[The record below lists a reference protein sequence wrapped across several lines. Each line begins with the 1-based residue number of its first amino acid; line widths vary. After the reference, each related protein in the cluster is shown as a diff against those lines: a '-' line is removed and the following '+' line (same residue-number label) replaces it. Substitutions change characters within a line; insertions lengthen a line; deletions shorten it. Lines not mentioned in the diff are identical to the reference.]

1 MSTHKTNI
9 SAPTEATSMTS
20 NVHKIVTAMSLL
32 AAQRPPYSATSHA
45 TDLFKSMNL
54 IRKTTP
60 LSSRAIETD
69 TAMANKY
76 TSDFRFY
83 KRHTVAKKIGKSCT
97 RIDLSGCVYTALE
110 TARTRITSLLQSA
123 KLVNPKWVK
132 KGVL

>member
-1 MSTHKTNI
+1 MSTYKTNI

-32 AAQRPPYSATSHA
+32 AAQVPPYSATSHA

-60 LSSRAIETD
+60 PSSRAIETD

-97 RIDLSGCVYTALE
+97 RINLSGCVYTALE
-110 TARTRITSLLQSA
+110 TARTRITSLLQGA
-123 KLVNPKWVK
+123 KLVNPNWVK

>member
-1 MSTHKTNI
+1 MSTHNTNI
-9 SAPTEATSMTS
+9 SALTESTSMTR
-20 NVHKIVTAMSLL
+20 NVHKLVTAMSLL
-32 AAQRPPYSATSHA
+32 FAQRPLNSATSHA

-123 KLVNPKWVK
+123 KLVNPNWVK